1 MQVTEHPRLRIAWL
15 LTAPIVGSGGYTNIF
30 RIINLLASFGHE
42 QIIFMNPSDY
52 PTEALDRP
60 EHFVQRYFGVVHA
73 PIYFW
78 PQEIKGFDIVLAT
91 QWTTTQGFEMCDPAI
106 TRAYFVQ
113 DFEPFFYAMGDEW
126 LSAEATYKQGW
137 PCITLGH
144 WLAKHLHEQ
153 YQATTF
159 PFDFAVEHE
168 RYYPRPKLLTK
179 KPRVIFY
186 ARPSTPRRCFDLGM
200 RALAIVKEQR
210 PDVEI
215 VLFGDKH
222 LKHFSAPF
230 KFTAMGILNPEELA
244 ELYAS
249 ATLGLVISS
258 TNPSL
263 MPPEMMASGCPVV
276 DIDLA
281 PNHFLVTHGK
291 TGLLA
296 TAEPKPLAQALL
308 SVLSDEPLRQR
319 LIKAGLEHAKTL
331 RWESSARE
339 VEKALVKLVTT
350 ASGTINQRLLTDHEH
365 LQGDGVSAALNA
377 DFNIGQRL
385 VCQHDGVCG
394 FEVALAQPAS
404 GSWRLQIYDALINP
418 NRSLVDVESS
428 SIDQQWLH
436 FDFPALPASRNQALH
451 FVVSS
456 ANGSSVRFDFRAAVG
471 GSLSFNHMPQL
482 GQLCCRVLYAA
493 AYDTR
498 ERSATPEVDFLR
510 AQQALAN
517 SEYILLSEFTE
528 RLHNLIVPKKT
539 WQERSKKTLQLIR
552 SGKFNHLALEAK
564 QYGRWMYDRAKAQF
578 RSWR

>member
-1 MQVTEHPRLRIAWL
+1 MQVSEHPRLRIAWL

-42 QIIFMNPSDY
+42 QVIFMNPHDY
-52 PTEALDRP
+52 PPEALDRP
-60 EHFVQRYFGVVHA
+60 EHFVQRYFGMVHA

-78 PQEIKGFDIVLAT
+78 PQEIRGFDLVLAT
-91 QWTTTQGFEMCDPAI
+91 QWTTTMGFEMCDPAI
-106 TRAYFVQ
+106 PRAYFVQ

-126 LSAEATYKQGW
+126 LRAEATYKQGW

-153 YQATTF
+153 YKATTY

-168 RYYPRPKLLTK
+168 RYYPRPHLLTK

-222 LKHFSAPF
+222 LNHHSAPF
-230 KFTAMGILNPEELA
+230 KFTAMGILNTDELA

-296 TAEPKPLAQALL
+296 TAEPKPLAEALL
-308 SVLSDEPLRQR
+308 TVLNDEPLRQR
-319 LIKAGLEHAKTL
+319 LIKAGLAHAQTL

-339 VEKALVKLVTT
+339 VEKAVLKLVTT
-350 ASGTINQRLLTDHEH
+350 ASGSLTQRLLTDHEH
-365 LQGDGVSAALNA
+365 PNGDGVTAPLTA
-377 DFNIGQRL
+377 DFQVGQRL
-385 VCQHDGVCG
+385 VCHHDGVCA
-394 FEVALAQPAS
+394 FEVALAQTAAGP
-404 GSWRLQIYDALINP
+404 WRLQIYDALVNP
-418 NRSLVDVESS
+418 NRALVNVSS
-428 SIDQQWLH
+428 TTVNHQWLH
-436 FDFPALPASRNQALH
+436 FEFPPLPASRNQALH
-451 FVVSS
+451 FVISATNNSS
-456 ANGSSVRFDFRAAVG
+456 LRFDFKTSAN
-471 GSLSFNHMPQL
+471 GSLSFNTMPQL
-482 GQLCCRVLYAA
+482 GQLCCRVLYQAA
-493 AYDTR
+493 HD
-498 ERSATPEVDFLR
+498 ATEPSETPDVGYLTT
-510 AQQALAN
+510 QKALIN
-517 SEYILLSEFTE
+517 SEYIQLSEFAE
-528 RLHNLIVPKKT
+528 RLHNLIVPKKS
-539 WQERSKKTLQLIR
+539 WQERSAKTWRMLR
-552 SGKFNHLALEAK
+552 AGNFNDLATETK
-564 QYGRWMYDRAKAQF
+564 QFGRWMYDRAKAQF
-578 RSWR
+578 RS

>member
-1 MQVTEHPRLRIAWL
+1 MQVSEHRRLRIAWL
-15 LTAPIVGSGGYTNIF
+15 LTAPIVGSGGFTNIF
-30 RIINLLASFGHE
+30 RIINLLATFGHE
-42 QIIFMNPSDY
+42 QVIFMNPADY
-52 PTEALDRP
+52 PTEVLDRP
-60 EHFVQRYFGVVHA
+60 EHFVQRYFGGVHA

-78 PQEIKGFDIVLAT
+78 PQAIQGFDVVLAT
-91 QWTTTQGFEMCDPAI
+91 QWTTTKGFEMCDPAI
-106 TRAYFVQ
+106 PRVYFVQ

-153 YQATTF
+153 YQATTY

-168 RYYPRPKLLTK
+168 RYYPRPQLLTK

-215 VLFGDKH
+215 VLFGDKN
-222 LKHFSAPF
+222 LKHFPAPF
-230 KFTAMGILNPEELA
+230 KFTAMGILNTDELA

-296 TAEPKPLAQALL
+296 ASEPQPLAQALL
-308 SVLSDEPLRQR
+308 TVLNDEPLRQR
-319 LIKAGLEHAKTL
+319 LITAGLAHAQTL

-339 VEKALVKLVTT
+339 VEKALLKLATT
-350 ASGTINQRLLTDHEH
+350 ASGGRRQRLLTDYEH
-365 LQGDGVSAALNA
+365 PYGDGITAALSA
-377 DFNIGQRL
+377 DFQIGQRL
-385 VCQHDGVCG
+385 VCQHDGVAG
-394 FEVALAQPAS
+394 FEVALAHVTAGP
-404 GSWRLQIYDALINP
+404 WRLQISDGLINP
-418 NRSLVDVESS
+418 DRVLVDVSS
-428 SIDQQWLH
+428 TTINQDWLH
-436 FDFPALPASRNQALH
+436 FEFPPFAASRNQALH
-451 FVVSS
+451 FVISGP
-456 ANGSSVRFDFRAAVG
+456 NGTTMRFDFRASVG
-471 GSLSFNHMPQL
+471 GSLSYNHMPQL
-482 GQLCCRVLYAA
+482 GQLCCRVLYQA
-493 AYDTR
+493 AYDSSEPT
-498 ERSATPEVDFLR
+498 APPDIAYLTT
-510 AQQALAN
+510 QQALTS
-517 SEYILLSEFTE
+517 SEYVLLSEFTE

-552 SGKFNHLALEAK
+552 SGNFNSLVLEAK
-564 QYGRWMYDRAKAQF
+564 QYGRWMYDRAKAQL
-578 RSWR
+578 RTWR